1 MKIEQEVKVLLKAA
15 GRNGIKPIW
24 EYQKKSRYHP
34 QQNQRHIPKKR
45 RWDIHAELTTN
56 ATTMV
61 EMDNKT
67 IPNTT
72 GTRNAGHRPYRR
84 RRMGEIEKIQQDKQ
98 QEQHIPRKNANT
110 QQPNISKELQH
121 IRETS
126 LLTQAMK
133 KHPQINKWLT
143 EDYTE
148 KDVEATI
155 RQLKNHKSHGQDGIP
170 GETYKL

>member
-1 MKIEQEVKVLLKAA
+1 MGKIEE
-15 GRNGIKPIW
+15 RIK
-24 EYQKKSRYHP
+24 
-34 QQNQRHIPKKR
+34 QN
-45 RWDIHAELTTN
+45 
-56 ATTMV
+56 
-61 EMDNKT
+61 
-67 IPNTT
+67 
-72 GTRNAGHRPYRR
+72 
-84 RRMGEIEKIQQDKQ
+84 KQ
-98 QEQHIPRKNANT
+98 QEQHTPRENT
-110 QQPNISKELQH
+110 NNQQPNISKELQH

-170 GETYKL
+170 GETYKSLNPWIAKPQPIILNKIKNRDKLLQNGRKEQWYIYTKTRAMRTNARTIDQYA